1 MPADATLYVIGTP
14 IGNLEDVSYRAVRVL
29 GELSALACEDTR
41 RTRQLLDR
49 YEIPRPATMF
59 SLHEH
64 NEDRAARRVLELL
77 EGGTSVG
84 VCSDAGMPLVSD
96 PGFTTVRMAAE
107 AGHRVE
113 AVPGPTAV
121 TSALAVS
128 GLPVASF
135 TFKGFPPRKPGP
147 RRRFLEVD
155 AEAAH
160 TLVIY
165 ESPHR
170 LAALLAD
177 ALEVLGDRRAC
188 VCLELTKL
196 FERVER
202 GFLSDLCASFGEAAP
217 KGEVT
222 VVIAGNH
229 PKFQRERPSP
239 VDGV

>member
-77 EGGTSVG
+77 DGGTSVG

-113 AVPGPTAV
+113 AIPGPTAV

-135 TFKGFPPRKPGP
+135 TFKGFSPRKPGP
-147 RRRFLEVD
+147 RRRFLEAD

-177 ALEVLGDRRAC
+177 ALEVLGDRQAC
-188 VCLELTKL
+188 VCVELTKL
-196 FERVER
+196 YERVER
-202 GFLSDLCASFGEAAP
+202 GFLTDLCAIYGEAVP

-229 PKFQRERPSP
+229 PKFRRERPSSA
-239 VDGV
+239 DGS

>member
-14 IGNLEDVSYRAVRVL
+14 IGNLEDISYRAVRVL

-96 PGFTTVRMAAE
+96 PGFTTVRLAAE

-155 AEAAH
+155 AQAAH
-160 TLVIY
+160 TLVLY

-177 ALEVLGDRRAC
+177 ALEVLGDRQAC

-202 GFLSDLCASFGEAAP
+202 GFLSDLCTSFGETVP

-239 VDGV
+239 AEGA

>member
-77 EGGTSVG
+77 DDGTSVG

-147 RRRFLEVD
+147 RRRFLEAD
-155 AEAAH
+155 AAAAH

-177 ALEVLGDRRAC
+177 ALEVLGDRQVC

-202 GFLSDLCASFGEAAP
+202 GFLSDLCASFGETVP

-229 PKFQRERPSP
+229 PKFQRERQSP
-239 VDGV
+239 AEGA

>member
-1 MPADATLYVIGTP
+1 
-14 IGNLEDVSYRAVRVL
+14 VL

-41 RTRQLLDR
+41 RTRVILDR
-49 YEIPRPATMF
+49 YEIPRPAVMF

-77 EGGTSVG
+77 DGGTSVG

-113 AVPGPTAV
+113 AVPGPSAV
-121 TSALAVS
+121 TAALAVS

-147 RRRFLEVD
+147 RRRFLE
-155 AEAAH
+155 AEADAPH
-160 TLVIY
+160 TLVIF

-170 LAALLAD
+170 LAALLQD
-177 ALEVLGDRRAC
+177 ALDVLGDRRAC

-202 GFLSDLCASFGEAAP
+202 GFLSDLCQIYRGAAP

-222 VVIAGNH
+222 VVIAGDH

-239 VDGV
+239 PDKN

>member
-107 AGHRVE
+107 SGHRVE

-147 RRRFLEVD
+147 RRRFLEAD

-202 GFLSDLCASFGEAAP
+202 GFLSDLCASFGEAVP

-229 PKFQRERPSP
+229 PKFQRERQSP
-239 VDGV
+239 ADGA

>member
-14 IGNLEDVSYRAVRVL
+14 IGNLEDISHRALRVL
-29 GELSALACEDTR
+29 GELTALACEDTR
-41 RTRQLLDR
+41 RTRVILDR

-77 EGGTSVG
+77 DGGTSVG

-113 AVPGPTAV
+113 AVPGPSAV
-121 TSALAVS
+121 TAALAVS

-147 RRRFLEVD
+147 RRRFLE
-155 AEAAH
+155 AEADAAH
-160 TLVIY
+160 TLVIF

-170 LAALLAD
+170 LGALLQD
-177 ALEVLGDRRAC
+177 ALDALGDRQAC
-188 VCLELTKL
+188 ICLELTKL

-202 GFLSDLCASFGEAAP
+202 GFLSDLCEIYRDAAP

-222 VVIAGNH
+222 VVIAGDH
-229 PKFQRERPSP
+229 PKFQRERSSP
-239 VDGV
+239 PDKD